1 LSTDVK
7 LSEKKTMKVQIVDPR
22 TMIEKKDLSPEEK
35 LAQEEI
41 LKDMENSQKLMILM
55 IIHFIKRKVKNFM
68 LKNQPQRRK
77 KKRHQRK
84 TKTKRSNKFSI
95 KKTMSKLA
103 LMKKEKTQMKKKRR
117 RNNQEQRK
125 DNLTVLPNILPILSL
140 KLALSQPNIKNLRLQ
155 MKNMKLLKK
164 QEKKPREKL
173 RKQLRKL
180 KKKPRE
186 KLRKQLRK
194 LKKRRKLKQKLQ
206 KERNP
211 RKRKKKKKA

>member
-1 LSTDVK
+1 VK
-7 LSEKKTMKVQIVDPR
+7 LSEKKTTKVQIVDPKM
-22 TMIEKKDLSPEEK
+22 MIEKKDLSLEEK

-68 LKNQPQRRK
+68 LKNQPLRRK
-77 KKRHQRK
+77 KKRHQKK
-84 TKTKRSNKFSI
+84 TKTKRSNKFNI
-95 KKTMSKLA
+95 KKTTLKLA

-125 DNLTVLPNILPILSL
+125 DNLTVLPNILPISRL
-140 KLALSQPNIKNLRLQ
+140 KLAPSQPNIKNLRHQ

-164 QEKKPREKL
+164 LERKLREKL
-173 RKQLRKL
+173 RKQLR
-180 KKKPRE
+180 R
-186 KLRKQLRK
+186 
-194 LKKRRKLKQKLQ
+194 LKKRQKLKQKLQ